1 VARIGFL
8 ALVVVVAAIAA
19 PFAGASQ
26 LIDRNALNV
35 KLSVNKKGEA
45 LLTYTKAGKT
55 MRVLAWGA
63 VDAVAPTTDAP
74 QAELK
79 LDYAGGWK
87 KYYADDPRV
96 KALQSKYRKLKA
108 SGGPYLSSPTV
119 KQLSAKSA
127 FARTYAVRSFK
138 GSCPKY
144 TGPKLAWF
152 VTACTA
158 PDGTHWAIQSWQR
171 QLPNYGLTPNAIQS
185 VWELRLSHWT
195 TDLPVLTIE
204 MDWSWRKWDHLFGT
218 YTYRGV
224 PVYGF
229 ASTPSGQ
236 PLDSFGRNLYVDT
249 LDSAYGKGW
258 KRENSFLTHKGTGA
272 FCYSINP
279 HRPHPAGN
287 GIKYRA
293 TIQGPGVTPDV
304 MWEGYPRGPF
314 DEAADAVSNQAITRL
329 GDNLCKP
336 N

>member
-1 VARIGFL
+1 VARIGLFAL
-8 ALVVVVAAIAA
+8 AVVVAAISA

-26 LIDRNALNV
+26 LIDRNAKDVRLT
-35 KLSVNKKGEA
+35 VNDKGEA
-45 LLTYTKAGKT
+45 LLTYRKGGKV

-63 VDAVAPTTDAP
+63 VDAVAPTADAP
-74 QAELK
+74 QTELK
-79 LDYAGGWK
+79 LDYVGGWK
-87 KYYADDPRV
+87 KHYVDDPAV
-96 KALQSKYRKLKA
+96 QALAAKYRKLKA
-108 SGGPYLSSPTV
+108 SGQPYLSSPTV
-119 KQLSAKSA
+119 KKLSAHSA
-127 FARTYAVRSFK
+127 FARSYATKSFG

-144 TGPKLAWF
+144 TGPQLAWF

-158 PDGTHWAIQSWQR
+158 PDGSHWAVQSWQR
-171 QLPNYGLTPNAIQS
+171 QLPNYGLVPNATQS

-204 MDWSWRKWDHLFGT
+204 MDWSWRKWDHLFGS
-218 YTYRGV
+218 YTYRGE

-249 LDSAYGKGW
+249 FDSAYGKGW
-258 KRENSFLTHKGTGA
+258 KRENSFLTHKGTGV

-279 HRPHPAGN
+279 HHPHPAGN
-287 GIKYRA
+287 GTKYRA

-304 MWEGYPRGPF
+304 MWTGVPRGAF
-314 DEAADAVSNQAITRL
+314 DEAADSISNQAIAAL
-329 GDNLCKP
+329 NDKLCKP